1 MGFVNIQF
9 TAVLNIFVLL
19 CVCAHDIVCMHVCT
33 CIIITICTC
42 FHIISFQ
49 CHVTEH
55 IDSYIKIQQSLANL
69 YKVLTY
75 ITLYIRIIC
84 YIININETFINN
96 LQPCTTILSCCS
108 IADIYHRKK

>member
-9 TAVLNIFVLL
+9 TAVLNIFVIV

-42 FHIISFQ
+42 FRIISFQ

-55 IDSYIKIQQSLANL
+55 IPILKYNDHYSNFIQDTDLYYFVYTYNL
-69 YKVLTY
+69 
-75 ITLYIRIIC
+75 LY
-84 YIININETFINN
+84 
-96 LQPCTTILSCCS
+96 
-108 IADIYHRKK
+108 